1 MPLHGSSLNAVRKLF
16 ALNAAALFTHNPK
29 KCALAVGKVLPY
41 SKKIRK
47 YWRFSKKMKAT
58 IQNAKLMRIDKVWKG
73 HKPQGLGFSD
83 TDVVIIDLKTNE
95 GNVFTQSFYC
105 RLKGDDTIWHS
116 ITKPSEKRQGN
127 IMEFI
132 RKYIGKDEKYK
143 VRTNIQKWKGK

>member
-1 MPLHGSSLNAVRKLF
+1 
-16 ALNAAALFTHNPK
+16 
-29 KCALAVGKVLPY
+29 
-41 SKKIRK
+41 
-47 YWRFSKKMKAT
+47 MKAA
-58 IQNAKLMRIDKVWKG
+58 IQNAKLMRIDQVWKG

-105 RLKGDDTIWHS
+105 RLKGDDTIGHS

-132 RKYIGKDEKYK
+132 RKYISKDEKYK
-143 VRTNIQKWKGK
+143 VRTNIQKWKGKEVEVEKINGGFAIKV